1 MSEQDF
7 NDLHSA
13 YPKEITQENFQST
26 INSLKE
32 SSKYVLN
39 GANSKW
45 IAGLIELSKEMHRG
59 IMDNSADSFNY
70 SFEEIEEW
78 QFETAAVIANEVC
91 AKNFEGGTDNAILVL
106 EVHFYN
112 LDILYEFYP
121 DLVIS
126 NLLMSCLL
134 IGLPQSFKD
143 QNEDDGASSEDQSNE
158 IISEASKRA
167 SRRLEERSRTQ

>member
-45 IAGLIELSKEMHRG
+45 ITGLIELSKEMHRG

-91 AKNFEGGTDNAILVL
+91 SKNFEGGTDNAILVL
-106 EVHFYN
+106 EVHFCN

-121 DLVIS
+121 DFVIFNSISISWLALATSPSISSFMIVIS
-126 NLLMSCLL
+126 V
-134 IGLPQSFKD
+134 F
-143 QNEDDGASSEDQSNE
+143 SSAVPDNKS
-158 IISEASKRA
+158 SKYP
-167 SRRLEERSRTQ
+167 